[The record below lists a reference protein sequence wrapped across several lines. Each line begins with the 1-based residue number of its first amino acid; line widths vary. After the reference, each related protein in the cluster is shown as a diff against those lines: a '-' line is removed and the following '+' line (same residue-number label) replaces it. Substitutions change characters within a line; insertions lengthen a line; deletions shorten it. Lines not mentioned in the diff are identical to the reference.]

1 MDNKMTKLLLMLM
14 MVNVSIAYGEVIELH
29 TEKYENGQVKA
40 KGNLADGK
48 RDGTWFGYYESGKV
62 AREVNY

>member
-1 MDNKMTKLLLMLM
+1 MDNKMTNLLLMLM

-40 KGNLADGK
+40 KGNLADC
-48 RDGTWFGYYESGKV
+48 TWFGCYESGKV